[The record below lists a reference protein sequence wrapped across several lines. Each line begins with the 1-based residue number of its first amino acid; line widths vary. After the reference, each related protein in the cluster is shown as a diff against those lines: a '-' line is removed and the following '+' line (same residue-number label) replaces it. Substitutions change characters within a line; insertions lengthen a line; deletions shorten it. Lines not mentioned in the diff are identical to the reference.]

1 MEINR
6 IKIRTWSM
14 LGERRT
20 FGAGILELAPELEN
34 IFVMSGDLKSSSG
47 LDRFVASYPD
57 KYRSAGIA
65 EQNMVCIASGL
76 ASEGKVVFTTSF
88 SPFITGRCYD
98 QIRIHL
104 GYMRHNVKLVGLA
117 AGVGLGV
124 QGNSHYGLDDVSLMR
139 AVPNMAVISPADCT
153 EVVKAIW
160 AAYQYDGPVYLR
172 LTGEQ
177 NVPVLYKEDYDFQIG
192 KAITLREGNDIAI
205 IAAGTMVHQSLKA
218 AEILAQQGIG
228 TSVVNMH
235 TIKPLDT
242 AVIDRACA
250 QAKLIVTVEEGTVI
264 GGLGSAVAEYK
275 GAKKNTPPQ
284 LLLGIKDFFPHAGDY
299 PYMLEQCGLTAEKI
313 ADSIAAKLNQN

>member
-1 MEINR
+1 
-6 IKIRTWSM
+6 M

-76 ASEGKVVFTTSF
+76 ASEGKVVFITSF

-153 EVVKAIW
+153 EVIKAIG

-177 NVPVLYKEDYDFQIG
+177 NVPVLHKEDYDFQIG

-218 AEILAQQGIG
+218 AEILARQGIG

-242 AVIDRACA
+242 AVIDRACE
-250 QAKLIVTVEEGTVI
+250 QTKLIVTVEEGSVI

-275 GAKKNTPPQ
+275 GAKKSAPPQ

-299 PYMLEQCGLTAEKI
+299 PYMLDQCGLTAEKI
-313 ADSIAAKLNQN
+313 AASIAAKLNQN